1 MKVFRKMHYYTSQS
15 HAILHILHITVFL
28 RTTSNVFSSAKF
40 FCSRDV
46 SDAITQREVIYRL
59 AIFLFVMV
67 FSSHTKLF
75 LYVFYQIVIASKVK
89 SQEYRNISFTLGKIF
104 SFQNYFL
111 YVEHSFFFAC
121 KQRFYMLFAYRFYIL
136 CAYRPWHKSHIIQG
150 FTIGFVLRKL
160 MIAQQYKKKLRS

>member
-1 MKVFRKMHYYTSQS
+1 MHYYTSQS

-89 SQEYRNISFTLGKIF
+89 SRE
-104 SFQNYFL
+104 
-111 YVEHSFFFAC
+111 
-121 KQRFYMLFAYRFYIL
+121 
-136 CAYRPWHKSHIIQG
+136 
-150 FTIGFVLRKL
+150 
-160 MIAQQYKKKLRS
+160 

>member
-1 MKVFRKMHYYTSQS
+1 MHYYTSQS

-89 SQEYRNISFTLGKIF
+89 SQEYRNISFTLGNFF

-121 KQRFYMLFAYRFYIL
+121 KQRFYMLFAYRFCIL

>member
-1 MKVFRKMHYYTSQS
+1 
-15 HAILHILHITVFL
+15 
-28 RTTSNVFSSAKF
+28 
-40 FCSRDV
+40 
-46 SDAITQREVIYRL
+46 
-59 AIFLFVMV
+59 MV

-89 SQEYRNISFTLGKIF
+89 SQEYMNISFTLGKFF

-136 CAYRPWHKSHIIQG
+136 CAYRPWHKSHITRLYNRFCAQKINDSTTIQ
-150 FTIGFVLRKL
+150 
-160 MIAQQYKKKLRS
+160 KKLRS